1 MRWLAAIVIL
11 VTFAG
16 QAVAGPREER
26 LLALG
31 GRMLEDSVAMRFG
44 EARLRV
50 PAFGDWA
57 YGWVQSY
64 RTSYRIIGRALVGL
78 GDAAVHE
85 RIPDPETLAH
95 DLAEPVRAA
104 FHQRV
109 TEPSFG
115 DGGFRQDMAYLA
127 RTLAERWPACPG
139 LEARLGAALAIDPAD
154 RLAEAAGAETIF
166 LRSLR
171 PMAARIGAVTLRVS
185 EAGSAVAALG
195 YLGWS
200 AAGVPGVVAGA
211 AGGIGLA
218 WGVDWMIN
226 RVDAGLNRAG
236 FEAQAQQAIGVA
248 EASVLADGRAAL
260 RTALR
265 DAAARCP

>member
-1 MRWLAAIVIL
+1 MVL

-16 QAVAGPREER
+16 QALAGPPEGR

-31 GRMLEDSVAMRFG
+31 ERMLEDSVAARFG
-44 EARLRV
+44 EARMRV
-50 PAFGDWA
+50 PEFGDWA
-57 YGWVQSY
+57 YGWAQSY
-64 RTSYRIIGRALVGL
+64 LTSYRIIGRALARL
-78 GDAAVHE
+78 GDAAVQE
-85 RIPDPETLAH
+85 RIPDPEALVH
-95 DLAEPVRAA
+95 DLAEPVRTA
-104 FHQRV
+104 FRHRV

-115 DGGFRQDMAYLA
+115 DQAFQRDIAHLA
-127 RTLAERWPACPG
+127 RTLAGQWPICPG
-139 LEARLGAALAIDPAD
+139 LEARLNEALAIDPAG
-154 RLAEAAGAETIF
+154 RLSEAAGAETVFI
-166 LRSLR
+166 RSMR
-171 PMAARIGAVTLRVS
+171 PMAARLGAVTVRVS

-248 EASVLADGRAAL
+248 EASVLADGAAAL
-260 RTALR
+260 RATLR
-265 DAAARCP
+265 DATARCP